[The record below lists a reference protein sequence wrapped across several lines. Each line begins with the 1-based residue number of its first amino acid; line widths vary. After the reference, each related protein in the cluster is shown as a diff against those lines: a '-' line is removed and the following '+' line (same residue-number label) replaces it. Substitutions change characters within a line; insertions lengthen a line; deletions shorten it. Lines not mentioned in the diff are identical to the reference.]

1 MQGPLAVELEQK
13 IQTALLSTGAA
24 RQLLQI
30 LVVLLSLGEGMQ
42 LPGCCPGSFTKCV
55 PLCGWDLQNMLTQ
68 NMVLALFCIFKL
80 LSRLNIILHIVAYHL
95 VC

>member
-1 MQGPLAVELEQK
+1 VQGPLAVELEQK
-13 IQTALLSTGAA
+13 IQFALLSTGAA
-24 RQLLQI
+24 RQLLHI

-42 LPGCCPGSFTKCV
+42 LPGCCPGSFIKVV
-55 PLCGWDLQNMLTQ
+55 PLRGWDLQNMLIQ
-68 NMVLALFCIFKL
+68 NMVLALFCIL